1 MWCSSQ
7 GENIRVVPSYHK
19 LEKLVQIGNRASYG
33 HDTSKPSFQLAGA
46 AGHLLSPDLLLF
58 VPILRPPAA
67 TRVQAACCHHCPRAE
82 HPQRCLWGCLPSLE
96 ASLTQRPLC
105 HHQSRLL
112 VMRGFWE
119 AGLSGTRCMEGQDAG
134 GRSGRLIQCCCRGG
148 VLPSPRQQSRR
159 IFPSLFLLFLF
170 FMLIVVIFSKTKELS
185 WNLKALGCT
194 ERRRAGEQQPARE
207 KDQSMVGHQ
216 THRVTPH
223 PTCPLL
229 PVPQHGIFWKSRHCR
244 ASRSGSS

>member
-1 MWCSSQ
+1 M
-7 GENIRVVPSYHK
+7 
-19 LEKLVQIGNRASYG
+19 LL
-33 HDTSKPSFQLAGA
+33 DTSFPLISCC
-46 AGHLLSPDLLLF
+46 LSPSSDHQQ
-58 VPILRPPAA
+58 LRGCRQHAA
-67 TRVQAACCHHCPRAE
+67 TTAREPSI
-82 HPQRCLWGCLPSLE
+82 PSLPSLG
-96 ASLTQRPLC
+96 ASLTQCPLC

-134 GRSGRLIQCCCRGG
+134 GRSGRLIRCYCRGV
-148 VLPSPRQQSRR
+148 VLPSPHQQSRR

-170 FMLIVVIFSKTKELS
+170 FMLIVVIFSKTKELP

-216 THRVTPH
+216 AHRVTPH